1 MMMAISQRRVTAAAE
16 TIIASAQSGTE
27 EVDAKGRGNTLLDT
41 LFPTNSMKL
50 TIKDS
55 ITLIA

>member
-50 TIKDS
+50 TIKE
-55 ITLIA
+55 